1 MKFALKSRPNIGD
14 CRRRLKFAWTPTVAT
29 NIEKVGV
36 PTKYWVWLETIE
48 VYEEYKKDIEAT
60 DVGARFVEHWV
71 IREQHIKE

>member
-14 CRRRLKFAWTPTVAT
+14 CRRRLKFAWTPTIAT
-29 NIEKVGV
+29 NKEKVGV

-48 VYEEYKKDIEAT
+48 VYEEYKRHMVAT
-60 DVGARFVEHWV
+60 KFGGCMADEWV